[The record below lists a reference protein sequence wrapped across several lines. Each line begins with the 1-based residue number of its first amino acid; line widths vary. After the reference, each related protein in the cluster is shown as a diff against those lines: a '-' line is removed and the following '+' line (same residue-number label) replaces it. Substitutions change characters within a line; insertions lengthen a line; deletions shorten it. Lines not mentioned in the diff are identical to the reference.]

1 MQPTTTASPLHAL
14 LGRIARLEPGE
25 LPLLLASFFYYF
37 TILTGYYII
46 RPVRDAMGTMVD
58 RAELQNVFVVVFVV
72 MLLAVPVFGYVV
84 STFQRRRIVPVIYTF
99 FVSNLLLY
107 WLFLRTGTQSAFV
120 AKSFFVWVSVF
131 NLFVMSLF
139 WSVMSSTWNSDQ
151 GKRLFGVIAAGG
163 TAGSLTGPLI
173 AQSLATTLG
182 PGNLLPIAA
191 GFLLVAMLLATR
203 LLSDRPGSADAEA
216 SPQGA
221 TLGTIFSGARRVWQ
235 SRYIFHM
242 ALWIFLANLVSTYF
256 YVEQTALVRSTITDD
271 SARVQFFA
279 RMDLIVSVS
288 TLLIQVFV
296 TARVLERYGIGVAAA
311 TLPAVAIFGF
321 LAVSVW
327 HSLWV
332 VATVLA
338 LERAMNFA
346 LANPAAKVLYTVLDE
361 DEKFKAQ
368 NFIDTVVYRGGDAVS
383 GVYFDAL
390 AKAGLGI
397 KGISL
402 VTLPVAAVWFALS
415 FRLARMFGEREA
427 ALSKKR

>member
-1 MQPTTTASPLHAL
+1 
-14 LGRIARLEPGE
+14 
-25 LPLLLASFFYYF
+25 
-37 TILTGYYII
+37 
-46 RPVRDAMGTMVD
+46 
-58 RAELQNVFVVVFVV
+58 
-72 MLLAVPVFGYVV
+72 
-84 STFQRRRIVPVIYTF
+84 
-99 FVSNLLLY
+99 
-107 WLFLRTGTQSAFV
+107 
-120 AKSFFVWVSVF
+120 
-131 NLFVMSLF
+131 
-139 WSVMSSTWNSDQ
+139 
-151 GKRLFGVIAAGG
+151 
-163 TAGSLTGPLI
+163 
-173 AQSLATTLG
+173 
-182 PGNLLPIAA
+182 
-191 GFLLVAMLLATR
+191 
-203 LLSDRPGSADAEA
+203 LS
-216 SPQGA
+216 
-221 TLGTIFSGARRVWQ
+221 TIFSGARRVWE
-235 SRYIFHM
+235 SRYLFYM

-256 YVEQTALVRSTITDD
+256 YLEQTALVRSTISDD

-288 TLLIQVFV
+288 TLLIQMFV
-296 TARVLERYGIGVAAA
+296 TARVLERFGIGVAAS
-311 TLPAVAIFGF
+311 TLPAVAILGF

-427 ALSKKR
+427 ALPKKR